1 MNPITRRNLI
11 LGGGAAAAGVGGLDA
26 ADRLAKRYGLIPPDG
41 SGIYG
46 PGETLTY
53 ACQRLLTR
61 NTPAR
66 EFPRSMISKNPFA
79 NAVAPPNDAFK
90 QLAAGGFKDWRLVV
104 DGTVA
109 HPLSLSL
116 ADLKALG
123 MRSQITEVACE
134 EGWSYIAEWIGTPLS
149 GVLREAGVLPQ
160 TRYIVYNSIEEG
172 AWASIDMQ
180 DAGDPHTLLT
190 MGMNDGD
197 LPVGFGGPLRLRLPR
212 QLGYKSLKYINHI
225 TATDNIKK
233 FGKGLG
239 GVDPEYGYSWYAGI

>member
-1 MNPITRRNLI
+1 MNPITRRKLI
-11 LGGGAAAAGVGGLDA
+11 YGGAAAVAGVGGLA
-26 ADRLAKRYGLIPPDG
+26 VAHRLAKRYGLIPPD
-41 SGIYG
+41 SAGIYG

-53 ACQRLLTR
+53 ACQRLLTVH
-61 NTPAR
+61 TPAR

-90 QLAAGGFKDWRLVV
+90 RLQAGGFRDWRLVV

-109 HPLSLSL
+109 RPMSLSL

-123 MRSQITEVACE
+123 LRSQITEVACE

-149 GVLREAGVLPQ
+149 SVLREAGVLPQ
-160 TRYIVYNSIEEG
+160 ARYIVYTSSEEG
-172 AWASIDMQ
+172 MWGSIDMQ
-180 DAGDPHTLLT
+180 DAGDPHSLLT

-197 LPVGFGGPLRLRLPR
+197 LPVPFGGPLRLRLPR
-212 QLGYKSLKYINHI
+212 QLGYKSIKYVNRI

-239 GVDPEYGYSWYAGI
+239 SVDPEYGYSWYAGM